1 MLIYKK
7 RNRQRADRAKFS
19 FRSLESLS
27 VQPLVLQFDGAF
39 LACLLVLLAVGPLTV
54 HAAIFD
60 EKTGRTFLQH
70 DGATSHPASSHVAI
84 RANVLHYF

>member
-39 LACLLVLLAVGPLTV
+39 LACLLVLLA
-54 HAAIFD
+54 
-60 EKTGRTFLQH
+60 
-70 DGATSHPASSHVAI
+70 GA
-84 RANVLHYF
+84 L